1 MVSIDSRIN
10 LGQLIGST
18 VTIVAVVLIT
28 FYSLSAKV
36 DVLELQVEMNKN
48 EIQELQQITK
58 SIPVLM
64 ETLNRVDKNV
74 DNLVQQQKQRD
85 KEILEFYKNNPNLK

>member
-1 MVSIDSRIN
+1 MISIDSRIN

-18 VTIVAVVLIT
+18 VTIVSVVLIT

-48 EIQELQQITK
+48 EIHELQEITK
-58 SIPVLM
+58 SIPLLIEVLD
-64 ETLNRVDKNV
+64 RVDENV
-74 DNLVQQQKQRD
+74 NQLVKQQKQRD
-85 KEILEFYKNNPNLK
+85 KDILEFYKNNPNIK